1 MWNDMSE
8 IKRWEEANHWVEV
21 DYRLC
26 QGMSKCIDV
35 CPMGVYSL
43 SDKKV
48 VAENI
53 DECIMCGACQDV
65 CPAGAIVRHWAW
77 T

>member
-1 MWNDMSE
+1 MVKIN
-8 IKRWEEANHWVEV
+8 RWEDADHWVEV
-21 DYRLC
+21 DYHLC

-43 SDKKV
+43 VDKKV
-48 VAENI
+48 VADNI
-53 DECIMCGACQDV
+53 DECIMCGACMGV
-65 CPAGAIVRHWAW
+65 CPNGAIVRHWAW